1 MPTEAT
7 TAHINLATAP
17 VSIGAIFFVGTHA
30 FGVQKM
36 HIFAANFCYKIL
48 RSLRN
53 NKKMHR
59 FFLIEKSAS
68 KILIID

>member
-48 RSLRN
+48 RSLRIY
-53 NKKMHR
+53 KIMHR
-59 FFLIEKSAS
+59 FFLFGNGAS
-68 KILIID
+68 KTLITD